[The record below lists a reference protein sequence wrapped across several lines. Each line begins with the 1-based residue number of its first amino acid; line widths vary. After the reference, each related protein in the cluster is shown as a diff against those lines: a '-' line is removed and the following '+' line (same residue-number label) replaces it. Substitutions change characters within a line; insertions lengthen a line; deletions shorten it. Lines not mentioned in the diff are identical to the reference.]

1 MVHDGIADKYNLKNQ
16 AWINVGVS
24 CDILCQCI
32 DRIAHGP
39 RHFAVS
45 TRVHHGIAD
54 AAHVDLIIAD
64 GQASIDFKINAE
76 QILSGVD
83 ASQYQDTNDAPQAE
97 LYDQFREKNEEELKQ
112 DIQQN
117 WNLFQDQITINGL
130 EGSSL
135 SLVDLMIDQD
145 VNPEYPRDT
154 NLKTEAPLNQ
164 NEITIQFTTE
174 LGPVVIRQFE
184 DISKENMIFSTY
196 LQPGEISAEL
206 SPLSQATMSQTIIEY
221 IILGMEH
228 IVPKGL
234 DHILFIFGVF
244 FFAVKLK
251 PLLWQVTMFTLAHS
265 LTLILASL
273 KLVFIPASIIEPLI
287 ALSIGY
293 VAFENIF
300 QRQSKFHSRSNTI
313 RYAVIFFFG
322 LIHGLGFA
330 FVLEDIGLPTGQL
343 ILSLLSFNIGV
354 EIAQIGLVVLAYLL
368 MFYPSKQLWYRKAIQ
383 IPCSLVIGLIGIY
396 WFFERVFF

>member
-1 MVHDGIADKYNLKNQ
+1 MRGICFAILFFFSST
-16 AWINVGVS
+16 INS
-24 CDILCQCI
+24 HEIKPAI
-32 DRIAHGP
+32 
-39 RHFAVS
+39 
-45 TRVHHGIAD
+45 
-54 AAHVDLIIAD
+54 VDLIIAD

-76 QILSGVD
+76 QVLSGVD

-97 LYDQFREKNEEELKQ
+97 LYDQYREKNEEELKQ

-117 WNLFQDQITINGL
+117 WNLFQDQITISGL

-154 NLKTEAPLNQ
+154 NLKTETPLNQ
-164 NEITIQFTTE
+164 NEITIQFATE

-184 DISKENMIFSTY
+184 DINKENMIFSTY

-206 SPLSQATMSQTIIEY
+206 SPLSQVTMSQTVIEY
-221 IILGMEH
+221 IILGIEH

>member
-1 MVHDGIADKYNLKNQ
+1 MRGICFALLFFFSST
-16 AWINVGVS
+16 INS
-24 CDILCQCI
+24 HEIKPAI
-32 DRIAHGP
+32 
-39 RHFAVS
+39 
-45 TRVHHGIAD
+45 
-54 AAHVDLIIAD
+54 VDLIIAD

-76 QILSGVD
+76 QILAGVD

-154 NLKTEAPLNQ
+154 NLKTEALLNQ
-164 NEITIQFTTE
+164 NEITIQFATE

-206 SPLSQATMSQTIIEY
+206 SPLSQTTMSQTIIEY

-300 QRQSKFHSRSNTI
+300 QRQGKFHSRSNAI

>member
-1 MVHDGIADKYNLKNQ
+1 MRGICFALLFFFSST
-16 AWINVGVS
+16 INS
-24 CDILCQCI
+24 HEIKPAI
-32 DRIAHGP
+32 
-39 RHFAVS
+39 
-45 TRVHHGIAD
+45 
-54 AAHVDLIIAD
+54 VDLIIAD

-76 QILSGVD
+76 QILAGVD

-154 NLKTEAPLNQ
+154 NLKTKALLNQ
-164 NEITIQFTTE
+164 NEITIQFATE

-196 LQPGEISAEL
+196 LQPGETSAEL

-300 QRQSKFHSRSNTI
+300 QRQGKFHSRSNAI

>member
-1 MVHDGIADKYNLKNQ
+1 MRGICFALLFFFSST
-16 AWINVGVS
+16 INS
-24 CDILCQCI
+24 HEIKPAI
-32 DRIAHGP
+32 
-39 RHFAVS
+39 
-45 TRVHHGIAD
+45 
-54 AAHVDLIIAD
+54 VDLIIAD

-76 QILSGVD
+76 QILAGVD

-154 NLKTEAPLNQ
+154 NLKTEALLNQ
-164 NEITIQFTTE
+164 NEITIQFATE

-196 LQPGEISAEL
+196 LQPGETSAEL

>member
-1 MVHDGIADKYNLKNQ
+1 MRGICFAILFFFSST
-16 AWINVGVS
+16 INS
-24 CDILCQCI
+24 HEIKPAI
-32 DRIAHGP
+32 
-39 RHFAVS
+39 
-45 TRVHHGIAD
+45 
-54 AAHVDLIIAD
+54 VDLIIAD

-164 NEITIQFTTE
+164 NEITIQFATE

-368 MFYPSKQLWYRKAIQ
+368 MFYPSKQLLYRKAIQ
-383 IPCSLVIGLIGIY
+383 IPCSLVIGLIGIF

>member
-1 MVHDGIADKYNLKNQ
+1 MRGICFAILFFFSST
-16 AWINVGVS
+16 INS
-24 CDILCQCI
+24 HEIKPAI
-32 DRIAHGP
+32 
-39 RHFAVS
+39 
-45 TRVHHGIAD
+45 
-54 AAHVDLIIAD
+54 VDLIIAD

-154 NLKTEAPLNQ
+154 NLKTEALLNQ
-164 NEITIQFTTE
+164 NEITIQFATE

-196 LQPGEISAEL
+196 LQPGETSAEL

>member
-1 MVHDGIADKYNLKNQ
+1 MKGICFAILFFFSST
-16 AWINVGVS
+16 INS
-24 CDILCQCI
+24 HEIKPAI
-32 DRIAHGP
+32 
-39 RHFAVS
+39 
-45 TRVHHGIAD
+45 
-54 AAHVDLIIAD
+54 VDLIIAD

-154 NLKTEAPLNQ
+154 NLKTEAPLTQ
-164 NEITIQFTTE
+164 NEITIQFATE

-184 DISKENMIFSTY
+184 DISKDNMIFSTY

-221 IILGMEH
+221 VILGMEH

-300 QRQSKFHSRSNTI
+300 QRQGKFHSRSNAI

>member
-1 MVHDGIADKYNLKNQ
+1 MRGICFAILFFFSST
-16 AWINVGVS
+16 INS
-24 CDILCQCI
+24 HEIKPAI
-32 DRIAHGP
+32 
-39 RHFAVS
+39 
-45 TRVHHGIAD
+45 
-54 AAHVDLIIAD
+54 VDLIIAD

-117 WNLFQDQITINGL
+117 WNLFQDQITISGL
-130 EGSSL
+130 EVSSL
-135 SLVDLMIDQD
+135 KLVDLMIDQG

-154 NLKTEAPLNQ
+154 NLKTEVPLNQ
-164 NEITIQFTTE
+164 NQFAIQFATE

-206 SPLSQATMSQTIIEY
+206 SPVSQATMSQTIIEY

>member
-1 MVHDGIADKYNLKNQ
+1 MRGIFFAILFFFSST
-16 AWINVGVS
+16 INS
-24 CDILCQCI
+24 HEIKPAI
-32 DRIAHGP
+32 
-39 RHFAVS
+39 
-45 TRVHHGIAD
+45 
-54 AAHVDLIIAD
+54 VDLIIAD

-135 SLVDLMIDQD
+135 NLVDLIIDQD

-164 NEITIQFTTE
+164 NEITIQFATE

-206 SPLSQATMSQTIIEY
+206 SPLSQATMSQTVIEY
-221 IILGMEH
+221 IILGIEH

-300 QRQSKFHSRSNTI
+300 QRQGKFHSRSNAI

>member
-1 MVHDGIADKYNLKNQ
+1 MRGICFALLFFFSST
-16 AWINVGVS
+16 INS
-24 CDILCQCI
+24 HEIKPAI
-32 DRIAHGP
+32 
-39 RHFAVS
+39 
-45 TRVHHGIAD
+45 
-54 AAHVDLIIAD
+54 VDLIIAD

-76 QILSGVD
+76 QILAGVD

-130 EGSSL
+130 EGLSL
-135 SLVDLMIDQD
+135 NLVDLMIDQD

-164 NEITIQFTTE
+164 NEITIQFATE

-300 QRQSKFHSRSNTI
+300 QRQGKFHSRSNAI

>member
-1 MVHDGIADKYNLKNQ
+1 MRGICFAILFFFSST
-16 AWINVGVS
+16 INS
-24 CDILCQCI
+24 HEIKPAI
-32 DRIAHGP
+32 
-39 RHFAVS
+39 
-45 TRVHHGIAD
+45 
-54 AAHVDLIIAD
+54 VDLIIAD

-76 QILSGVD
+76 QILAGVD

-97 LYDQFREKNEEELKQ
+97 LYDQYREKNEEELKQ

-164 NEITIQFTTE
+164 NEITIQFATE

-273 KLVFIPASIIEPLI
+273 KLVFIPASIIEPMI

-368 MFYPSKQLWYRKAIQ
+368 MFNPSKQLWYRKAIQ

>member
-1 MVHDGIADKYNLKNQ
+1 M
-16 AWINVGVS
+16 
-24 CDILCQCI
+24 
-32 DRIAHGP
+32 
-39 RHFAVS
+39 
-45 TRVHHGIAD
+45 
-54 AAHVDLIIAD
+54 
-64 GQASIDFKINAE
+64 
-76 QILSGVD
+76 D

-164 NEITIQFTTE
+164 NEITIQFATE

-300 QRQSKFHSRSNTI
+300 QRQRKFHSRSNTI

>member
-1 MVHDGIADKYNLKNQ
+1 MKEICFAILFFFSST
-16 AWINVGVS
+16 INS
-24 CDILCQCI
+24 HEIKPAI
-32 DRIAHGP
+32 
-39 RHFAVS
+39 
-45 TRVHHGIAD
+45 
-54 AAHVDLIIAD
+54 VDLIIAD

-164 NEITIQFTTE
+164 NEITIQFATE

-184 DISKENMIFSTY
+184 DISKDNMIFSTY

-221 IILGMEH
+221 VILGMEH

-300 QRQSKFHSRSNTI
+300 QRQGKFHSRSNAI

>member
-1 MVHDGIADKYNLKNQ
+1 MRGICFAILFFFSST
-16 AWINVGVS
+16 INS
-24 CDILCQCI
+24 HEIKPAI
-32 DRIAHGP
+32 
-39 RHFAVS
+39 
-45 TRVHHGIAD
+45 
-54 AAHVDLIIAD
+54 VDLIIAD

-97 LYDQFREKNEEELKQ
+97 IYDQFREKNEEELKQ

-154 NLKTEAPLNQ
+154 NLKTEVSLNQ
-164 NEITIQFTTE
+164 NQFTIQFATE

-184 DISKENMIFSTY
+184 EISKENMMFSTY

-206 SPLSQATMSQTIIEY
+206 STVSQATMSQTIIEY
-221 IILGMEH
+221 IILGIEH

>member
-1 MVHDGIADKYNLKNQ
+1 MRGWWFAILFFFSST
-16 AWINVGVS
+16 INS
-24 CDILCQCI
+24 HEIKPAI
-32 DRIAHGP
+32 
-39 RHFAVS
+39 
-45 TRVHHGIAD
+45 
-54 AAHVDLIIAD
+54 VDLIIAD

-76 QILSGVD
+76 QVLSGVD

-97 LYDQFREKNEEELKQ
+97 LYDQYREKNEEELKQ
-112 DIQQN
+112 DIQEN

-130 EGSSL
+130 ERSSF

-154 NLKTEAPLNQ
+154 NLKTEVPLNQ
-164 NEITIQFTTE
+164 NQFTIQFATE

-184 DISKENMIFSTY
+184 DITKENMIFSTY
-196 LQPGEISAEL
+196 LLPDEISAEL
-206 SPLSQATMSQTIIEY
+206 SPVSQATMSQTINEY
-221 IILGMEH
+221 IVLGIEH

-300 QRQSKFHSRSNTI
+300 QRQGKFHSRSNAI

>member
-1 MVHDGIADKYNLKNQ
+1 MRGICFAILFFFSST
-16 AWINVGVS
+16 INS
-24 CDILCQCI
+24 HEIKPAI
-32 DRIAHGP
+32 
-39 RHFAVS
+39 
-45 TRVHHGIAD
+45 
-54 AAHVDLIIAD
+54 VDLIIAD

-97 LYDQFREKNEEELKQ
+97 LYDQYREKNEEELKQ

-135 SLVDLMIDQD
+135 NLVDLIIDQD

-164 NEITIQFTTE
+164 NEITIQFATE

-184 DISKENMIFSTY
+184 GISKENMIFSTY

-300 QRQSKFHSRSNTI
+300 QRQGKFHSRSNAI

>member
-1 MVHDGIADKYNLKNQ
+1 MRGICFAILFFFSST
-16 AWINVGVS
+16 INS
-24 CDILCQCI
+24 HEIKPAI
-32 DRIAHGP
+32 
-39 RHFAVS
+39 
-45 TRVHHGIAD
+45 
-54 AAHVDLIIAD
+54 VDLIIAD

-164 NEITIQFTTE
+164 NEITIQFATE

-300 QRQSKFHSRSNTI
+300 QRQDKFRSNSNII

-368 MFYPSKQLWYRKAIQ
+368 MFYPSKQLWYRKVIQ

>member
-1 MVHDGIADKYNLKNQ
+1 MRGICFAILFFFSST
-16 AWINVGVS
+16 INS
-24 CDILCQCI
+24 HEIKPAI
-32 DRIAHGP
+32 
-39 RHFAVS
+39 
-45 TRVHHGIAD
+45 
-54 AAHVDLIIAD
+54 VDLIIAD

-83 ASQYQDTNDAPQAE
+83 ASRYQDTNDAPQAE

-117 WNLFQDQITINGL
+117 WNLFQDQITIKGL

-164 NEITIQFTTE
+164 NEITIQFATE

-300 QRQSKFHSRSNTI
+300 QRQSKFHARSNTI

>member
-1 MVHDGIADKYNLKNQ
+1 MRGICFTILFFFSST
-16 AWINVGVS
+16 INS
-24 CDILCQCI
+24 HEIKPAI
-32 DRIAHGP
+32 
-39 RHFAVS
+39 
-45 TRVHHGIAD
+45 
-54 AAHVDLIIAD
+54 VDLIIAD

-130 EGSSL
+130 EESSL

-164 NEITIQFTTE
+164 NEITIQFATE

-206 SPLSQATMSQTIIEY
+206 SPLSQVTMSQTIIEY

>member
-1 MVHDGIADKYNLKNQ
+1 MRGICFALLFFFSST
-16 AWINVGVS
+16 INS
-24 CDILCQCI
+24 HEIKPAI
-32 DRIAHGP
+32 
-39 RHFAVS
+39 
-45 TRVHHGIAD
+45 
-54 AAHVDLIIAD
+54 VDLIIAD

-76 QILSGVD
+76 QILAGVD

-154 NLKTEAPLNQ
+154 NLKTEALLNQ
-164 NEITIQFTTE
+164 NEITIQFATE

-196 LQPGEISAEL
+196 LQPGETSAEL

-368 MFYPSKQLWYRKAIQ
+368 MFYLSKQLWYRKAIQ

>member
-1 MVHDGIADKYNLKNQ
+1 MRGICFAILFFFSST
-16 AWINVGVS
+16 INS
-24 CDILCQCI
+24 HEIKPAI
-32 DRIAHGP
+32 
-39 RHFAVS
+39 
-45 TRVHHGIAD
+45 
-54 AAHVDLIIAD
+54 VDLIIAD

-97 LYDQFREKNEEELKQ
+97 LYDQFRKKNEEELKQ

-135 SLVDLMIDQD
+135 SLVDLMIDQN
-145 VNPEYPRDT
+145 VNREYPRDT

-164 NEITIQFTTE
+164 NQFTVQFATE

-206 SPLSQATMSQTIIEY
+206 SPVSQTTMSQTIIEY
-221 IILGMEH
+221 IILGIEH

-300 QRQSKFHSRSNTI
+300 QRQGKFHSRSNAI

-354 EIAQIGLVVLAYLL
+354 EIAQIGLVVLAYIL

>member
-1 MVHDGIADKYNLKNQ
+1 M
-16 AWINVGVS
+16 
-24 CDILCQCI
+24 
-32 DRIAHGP
+32 
-39 RHFAVS
+39 
-45 TRVHHGIAD
+45 
-54 AAHVDLIIAD
+54 
-64 GQASIDFKINAE
+64 
-76 QILSGVD
+76 D

-135 SLVDLMIDQD
+135 NLVDLIIDQD

-154 NLKTEAPLNQ
+154 NLKTEALLNQ
-164 NEITIQFTTE
+164 NEITIQFATE

-343 ILSLLSFNIGV
+343 ILSLFSFNIGV
-354 EIAQIGLVVLAYLL
+354 EIAQIGLVVLAYFL

>member
-1 MVHDGIADKYNLKNQ
+1 MRGICFAILFFFSST
-16 AWINVGVS
+16 INS
-24 CDILCQCI
+24 HEIKPAI
-32 DRIAHGP
+32 
-39 RHFAVS
+39 
-45 TRVHHGIAD
+45 
-54 AAHVDLIIAD
+54 VDLIIAD
-64 GQASIDFKINAE
+64 GKASIDFKIKAE
-76 QILSGVD
+76 QILAGVD
-83 ASQYQDTNDAPQAE
+83 ASQYQDTNDAPQAK
-97 LYDQFREKNEEELKQ
+97 LYDQYREKNEEELKQ

-117 WNLFQDQITINGL
+117 WNLFQDQITISGL

-135 SLVDLMIDQD
+135 KLVDLMIDQD

-154 NLKTEAPLNQ
+154 NLKTEVPLNQ
-164 NEITIQFTTE
+164 NQFTIQFATE

-184 DISKENMIFSTY
+184 DISKENIFFSTY

-206 SPLSQATMSQTIIEY
+206 SPVSQATMSQTIIEY
-221 IILGMEH
+221 IILGIEH

-234 DHILFIFGVF
+234 DHILFIFGIF

-293 VAFENIF
+293 VALENIY
-300 QRQSKFHSRSNTI
+300 QKQGQFHSSSNAI

>member
-1 MVHDGIADKYNLKNQ
+1 MRGICFAILFFFSST
-16 AWINVGVS
+16 INS
-24 CDILCQCI
+24 HEIKPAI
-32 DRIAHGP
+32 
-39 RHFAVS
+39 
-45 TRVHHGIAD
+45 
-54 AAHVDLIIAD
+54 VDLIIAD

-154 NLKTEAPLNQ
+154 NLKTEVPLNQ
-164 NEITIQFTTE
+164 NQFTIQFATE

-206 SPLSQATMSQTIIEY
+206 SPVSQATISQTIIEY

-251 PLLWQVTMFTLAHS
+251 PLLWQVTMCTLAHS

-300 QRQSKFHSRSNTI
+300 QRQGKFHSRSNAI
-313 RYAVIFFFG
+313 RYAVIFFFV
-322 LIHGLGFA
+322 LIHGLGFV

-383 IPCSLVIGLIGIY
+383 IPCSFVIGLIGITGFLSES
-396 WFFERVFF
+396 FFNT

>member
-1 MVHDGIADKYNLKNQ
+1 MRGIFFAILFFFSST
-16 AWINVGVS
+16 INS
-24 CDILCQCI
+24 HEIKPAI
-32 DRIAHGP
+32 
-39 RHFAVS
+39 
-45 TRVHHGIAD
+45 
-54 AAHVDLIIAD
+54 VDLIIAD
-64 GQASIDFKINAE
+64 SQASIDFKINAE

-97 LYDQFREKNEEELKQ
+97 LYDQFRKKNEEELKQ

-117 WNLFQDQITINGL
+117 WNLFQDQITINGS

-135 SLVDLMIDQD
+135 SLVDLMIDQN

-164 NEITIQFTTE
+164 NQFTIQFATE

-206 SPLSQATMSQTIIEY
+206 SPVSQTTMSQTIIEY
-221 IILGMEH
+221 IILGIEH

-300 QRQSKFHSRSNTI
+300 QRQGKFHSRSNAI

-354 EIAQIGLVVLAYLL
+354 EIAQIGLVVLAYIL

>member
-1 MVHDGIADKYNLKNQ
+1 MRGICFAILFFFSST
-16 AWINVGVS
+16 INS
-24 CDILCQCI
+24 HEIKPAI
-32 DRIAHGP
+32 
-39 RHFAVS
+39 
-45 TRVHHGIAD
+45 
-54 AAHVDLIIAD
+54 VDLIIAD

-76 QILSGVD
+76 LILSGVD

-97 LYDQFREKNEEELKQ
+97 LYDQYREKNEEELKQ

-117 WNLFQDQITINGL
+117 WNLFQDQITISGL

-135 SLVDLMIDQD
+135 NLVDLMIDQD

-154 NLKTEAPLNQ
+154 NLKTEVSLNQ
-164 NEITIQFTTE
+164 NQFTIQFATE

-206 SPLSQATMSQTIIEY
+206 STVSQATMSQTIIEY
-221 IILGMEH
+221 IILGIEH

-300 QRQSKFHSRSNTI
+300 QRQGKFHSRSNAI

>member
-1 MVHDGIADKYNLKNQ
+1 MRGICFAILFFFSST
-16 AWINVGVS
+16 INS
-24 CDILCQCI
+24 HEIKPAI
-32 DRIAHGP
+32 
-39 RHFAVS
+39 
-45 TRVHHGIAD
+45 
-54 AAHVDLIIAD
+54 VDLIIAD
-64 GQASIDFKINAE
+64 GQASIDFQINAE
-76 QILSGVD
+76 QVLSGVD

-117 WNLFQDQITINGL
+117 WNLFQDQITINVL
-130 EGSSL
+130 EVSSL

-164 NEITIQFTTE
+164 NEITIQFATE

-300 QRQSKFHSRSNTI
+300 QRQSKFHSPSNTI

>member
-1 MVHDGIADKYNLKNQ
+1 MKGICFAILFFFSST
-16 AWINVGVS
+16 INS
-24 CDILCQCI
+24 HEIKPAI
-32 DRIAHGP
+32 
-39 RHFAVS
+39 
-45 TRVHHGIAD
+45 
-54 AAHVDLIIAD
+54 VDLIIAD

-154 NLKTEAPLNQ
+154 NLKTEAPLTQ
-164 NEITIQFTTE
+164 NEITIQFATE

-206 SPLSQATMSQTIIEY
+206 SPLSQATISQTIIEY
-221 IILGMEH
+221 VILGMEH

-300 QRQSKFHSRSNTI
+300 QRQGKFHSRSNAI